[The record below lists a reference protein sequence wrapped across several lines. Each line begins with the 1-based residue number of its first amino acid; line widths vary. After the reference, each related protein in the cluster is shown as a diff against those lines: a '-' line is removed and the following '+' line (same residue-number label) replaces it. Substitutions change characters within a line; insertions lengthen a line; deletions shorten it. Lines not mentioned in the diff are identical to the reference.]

1 MNENKTDRREFN
13 RFSVEFVVEVAAEDA
28 AGNRFE
34 DKAALNDV
42 SGGGA
47 KFTTQQDD
55 RYFPGQEL
63 EVNIYLPGT
72 DDVKARM
79 RAKATVVRIDQFGSS
94 DIGKK
99 APGADISV
107 KLTTR
112 LNFERDDMKNR
123 RAGL

>member
-34 DKAALNDV
+34 DKAALKDV
-42 SGGGA
+42 SAAGA

-63 EVNIYLPGT
+63 GVNIYLPGT

-79 RAKATVVRIDQFGSS
+79 RAKATVVRIDQSGSS

-99 APGADISV
+99 TPGADISV
-107 KLTTR
+107 NLTTR